1 MNKNTN
7 LDILEKRSEYLKM
20 YNYDELEAELPSTPL
35 NPQMNV
41 ASSRIFSLNAYVNG
55 IKEITSA
62 INKVPTQQIKE

>member
-1 MNKNTN
+1 
-7 LDILEKRSEYLKM
+7 M

-41 ASSRIFSLNAYVNG
+41 ASSRIFSLNAYVHG

-62 INKVPTQQIKE
+62 INKVPIQQMKE